1 MPQIHLLPLHLANQ
15 IAAGEVVERPAA
27 IVKELLENSL
37 DAQADRIS
45 IRYQRGGK
53 TFLSVEDNGTG
64 MGAEDAPLAFQRH
77 ATSKLSKIQELEQ
90 LRSFGF
96 RGEALPSIAS
106 VSRVLLQT
114 KDEDSSHGTEILYHN
129 GQCLHIKACSQ
140 TRGTRLTVT
149 ELFANVPARRR
160 FLKGDAVEAWQ
171 IQQVVRAAALVQP
184 QVQFELFDGHRSV
197 LSSPGQILP
206 ALAAEGPALAAE
218 GRGSAPAFR
227 CGPRSGPDSKG
238 IQSRPLP
245 WTQRCAALFGLI
257 LAEELFDLTD
267 EEDGVELQGALL
279 KPGSSR
285 FRPRML
291 WTFVNRRWVTS
302 RFLQSLLLE
311 AYHELLPVG
320 RHPVAFLDIGLDPSL
335 VDINVHP
342 QKKEIRFRHERSLRA
357 TLGQLLHRALPKPR
371 LFLESSPFREKSQ
384 DPMAASV
391 EFREIT
397 AAAVRSQEP
406 TATAVDYRGHGADP
420 SSRSGDWDGSH
431 LFTPSSPFPGDVPDS
446 LPGDVSGS
454 SMPALREAQRP
465 FRLGTAYAQQIE
477 WPHRDTFSTREEV
490 LAGRWRFLGT
500 LRSTYVLF
508 EASGG
513 LMLLHYRA
521 AQERILYEELESK
534 AGEVPSVQKL
544 LLPLVLPARPDR
556 DRSQRYFSLLREHG
570 WDCQLDDSGD
580 CTVEAIPSGLDPDK
594 VALYAQCLWNS
605 EEDDQDSEDNTP
617 VAPDSYGRSLCRH
630 YPHAPLSE
638 ATASQIEEQLARLLS
653 CRQPLLSPDGRA
665 TYYEIPFREIEGR
678 FSLS

>member
-15 IAAGEVVERPAA
+15 IAAGEVIERPAA

-77 ATSKLSKIQELEQ
+77 ATSKLSEIQELEQ

-114 KDEDSSHGTEILYHN
+114 RDEDSSHGTEILYHN

-171 IQQVVRAAALVQP
+171 IQQAVRAAALVQP
-184 QVQFELFDGHRSV
+184 QVQFELFDGHRPV

-206 ALAAEGPALAAE
+206 VLAVEGPALAVK
-218 GRGSAPAFR
+218 GRGSAPALH
-227 CGPRSGPDSKG
+227 CGPRSGPDSEG

-245 WTQRCAALFGLI
+245 WTQRCAALFGPT
-257 LAEELFDLTD
+257 LAEELFDLAD

-320 RHPVAFLDIGLDPSL
+320 RHPVAFLDIDLDPSL

-357 TLGQLLHRALPKPR
+357 TLGRLLHRALPKPR
-371 LFLESSPFREKSQ
+371 LFLEGSSFGEKS
-384 DPMAASV
+384 
-391 EFREIT
+391 RGTT
-397 AAAVRSQEP
+397 AAAMGSREI
-406 TATAVDYRGHGADP
+406 TATAVDYGRGTDP
-420 SSRSGDWDGSH
+420 SSRPGDWEDSRP
-431 LFTPSSPFPGDVPDS
+431 FTPSSPFPDDVPDS

-454 SMPALREAQRP
+454 STPALREAQRP
-465 FRLGTAYAQQIE
+465 FRMETAYAQQIE
-477 WPHRDTFSTREEV
+477 WPHRDIAPTREEV
-490 LAGRWRFLGT
+490 LADRWRFIGT
-500 LRSTYVLF
+500 LRSTYALF

-521 AQERILYEELESK
+521 AQERILHEELEQQ

-556 DRSQRYFSLLREHG
+556 DQSQRRFSLLREHG

-580 CTVEAIPSGLDPDK
+580 CTVEAIPSGLDPDR
-594 VALYAQCLWNS
+594 AILYAQCLWNS

-638 ATASQIEEQLARLLS
+638 ATGPQIEERLARLLS